1 METQSAADVVN
12 EEVFKDIMSFIV
24 ENYTAT
30 TEELVE
36 AYLAITVIQA
46 ILKKELGVAD
56 MEVILGGDE

>member
-1 METQSAADVVN
+1 MEPQNAADVVN

-46 ILKKELGVAD
+46 ILKKELGVAE
-56 MEVILGGDE
+56 MEVILGDDE

>member
-1 METQSAADVVN
+1 METQNAADVVN

-36 AYLAITVIQA
+36 AYLAITVIHA

-56 MEVILGGDE
+56 MEVILGDDE

>member
-1 METQSAADVVN
+1 METQNAADVVN

-30 TEELVE
+30 TEDLVE

-56 MEVILGGDE
+56 MEVILGDDE